1 MRPTRAEINLGAI
14 AFNLQ
19 GIRRQVAPAGIMAVV
34 KADAYGHGAL
44 QVSRV
49 ALEEGASYLA
59 VAVIDEAIALRKAGI
74 EAPLLVFGGFSH
86 EDARLFVDWELD
98 ATVFDR
104 QGLALI
110 SQAARKRNRP
120 VRVHVKADTGMGRLG
135 VDFREAV
142 PFIEMV
148 RNTEG
153 VELTGLYTHF
163 ATSDAL
169 DKSYANLQLLRYKSL
184 IDELESKGIR
194 IPLKHTA
201 NSGAILDMPGSW
213 FDLVRPGI
221 MMYGH
226 YPSAETTGSV
236 EIHPAM
242 SFKTAVIQVKQIER
256 GQSVS
261 YGRTLIADRPMTI
274 ATLPVGYADG
284 YNRLLS
290 NRGEVLIRGR
300 RFPVAGRVCMDLI
313 MAAAGAGDEIRT
325 GDEVVLFGRQGD
337 EEISVASIC
346 ELLGTIPYE
355 VTCWVSKRVPRV
367 YMHSDD
373 YL

>member
-153 VELTGLYTHF
+153 VELVGLYTHF

-184 IDELESKGIR
+184 IDELASKGIR

-261 YGRTLIADRPMTI
+261 YGRTFIADRLMTI